1 MKEYNKLVRDNI
13 PEIMKQ
19 NGSIP
24 VTRILNDEEFLKE
37 LDKKLL
43 EEVNEYLIDQNVEEL
58 ADIYEVFLAILKA
71 RKIDFNE
78 LEEVRKT
85 KVLKRG
91 SFEDKVFLE
100 KEL

>member
-13 PEIMKQ
+13 PETMKQ

-24 VTRILNDEEFLKE
+24 VTRILNNEEFLEE

-43 EEVNEYLIDQNVEEL
+43 EEVNEYLIDQNIEEL
-58 ADIYEVFLAILKA
+58 ADIYEVFLVILKA

-91 SFEDKVFLE
+91 AFEDKIFLE

>member
-24 VTRILNDEEFLKE
+24 VTRILNDEEFLEE

-43 EEVNEYLIDQNVEEL
+43 EEVNEYLIDQNIEEL

-91 SFEDKVFLE
+91 AFEDKIFLE